1 MTACKIQ
8 SSFNDSITS
17 FSVST
22 VSLGKETLEGKILAD
37 FYIDA
42 NLKYKILIFKYFIY
56 NHLSVT
62 LIFHYIAIV
71 HNYYNCRH
79 KRFAH

>member
-17 FSVST
+17 FSVRT

-42 NLKYKILIFKYFIY
+42 KLKYKILIFKYFI
-56 NHLSVT
+56 L
-62 LIFHYIAIV
+62 
-71 HNYYNCRH
+71 
-79 KRFAH
+79 